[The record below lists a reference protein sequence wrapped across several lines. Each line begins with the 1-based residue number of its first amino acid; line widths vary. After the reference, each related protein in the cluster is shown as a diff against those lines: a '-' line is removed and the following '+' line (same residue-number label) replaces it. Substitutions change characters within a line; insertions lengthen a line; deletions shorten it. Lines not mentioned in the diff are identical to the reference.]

1 MCASRNVCVWKT
13 HCFAVAAVITLVP
26 FGLSSSYGG
35 SRSLSEVLR
44 KIDDT
49 ERIYDA
55 RTRTCGPD
63 SVRVLCDMVGAPC
76 ATEGFSRILG
86 SEGVKVSD
94 LIDVTRRDCQINLVA
109 QRYADSNALP
119 IPSILI
125 LDDSHCV
132 VAVGRI
138 HGELAIFDPAG
149 RGSRLMSAVD
159 KEDWDGAA
167 LVRHT
172 GISSIQGIGVVSLA
186 AMFGIMTG
194 VYSKKRAV

>member
-1 MCASRNVCVWKT
+1 M
-13 HCFAVAAVITLVP
+13 AAIVIVLP
-26 FGLSSSYGG
+26 CGGSSAYGG
-35 SRSLSEVLR
+35 TRNLSYVLR
-44 KIDDT
+44 KIDDA
-49 ERIYDA
+49 ERMYDS

-63 SVRVLCDMVGAPC
+63 SVRVLCDLVGAPC
-76 ATEGFSRILG
+76 ASEGFARIVG
-86 SEGVKVSD
+86 SKGVKVSD

-109 QRYADSNALP
+109 QRYADASAVP

-125 LDDSHCV
+125 LNKSHCV

-149 RGSRLMSAVD
+149 RSSRLMSAAD

-172 GISSIQGIGVVSLA
+172 GMCSIQGIGAVSLA
-186 AMFGIMTG
+186 AVLGIMTG
-194 VYSKKRAV
+194 VYSRKRAV